1 MSRQPRP
8 FVALGFASTHDAL
21 DAEGLLG
28 DVGIEVVPIPT
39 PAAIGAGCGIALR
52 LDPSDDARAS
62 EYLARAGI
70 QVAARVDI
78 EDV

>member
-1 MSRQPRP
+1 MSREPHP

-21 DAEGLLG
+21 DAEAMLG
-28 DVGIEVVPIPT
+28 DVGIGVVPIPT
-39 PAAIGAGCGIALR
+39 PKAIGAGCGISLR
-52 LDPSDDARAS
+52 LDPADELRAL

-78 EDV
+78 TDI

>member
-1 MSRQPRP
+1 MSREPRL

-28 DVGIEVVPIPT
+28 DVGIAVVPIPT

-52 LDPSDDARAS
+52 LDPADEARAL